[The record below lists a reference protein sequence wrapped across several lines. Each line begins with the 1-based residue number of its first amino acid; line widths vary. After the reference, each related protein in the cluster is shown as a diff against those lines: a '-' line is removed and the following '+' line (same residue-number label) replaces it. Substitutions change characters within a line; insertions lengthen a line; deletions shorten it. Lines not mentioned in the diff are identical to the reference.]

1 MMAKSRPCA
10 ECGIKTMDTRQTP
23 VRLLCPSCAFRA
35 KKLAQQAAVDAG
47 GGDVQDGGSWS

>member
-1 MMAKSRPCA
+1 MAKSGRCA
-10 ECGIKTMDTRQTP
+10 ECGIKTMDTRQAP